1 MTWSKLHRQKEINSE
16 PQLKKLWKKKTQLPY
31 LENHPAKNFWVQSNS
46 IPDTQL
52 FVDMGGHSGAKM
64 EKVSTLY
71 DINLATFCLTGFLT
85 ASMNWAMTFQLSC
98 SWCAFFI
105 CNCIYAID
113 ICNYI
118 YAIDICN
125 YIFTIYYTATCWM
138 VIKLFDRIGPQGLL
152 GKKAGV
158 IVTCYLFTRMDCLE
172 N

>member
-1 MTWSKLHRQKEINSE
+1 
-16 PQLKKLWKKKTQLPY
+16 
-31 LENHPAKNFWVQSNS
+31 
-46 IPDTQL
+46 
-52 FVDMGGHSGAKM
+52 
-64 EKVSTLY
+64 
-71 DINLATFCLTGFLT
+71 
-85 ASMNWAMTFQLSC
+85 MNWAMKFPLSC

-105 CNCIYAID
+105 CNCIYAIDICNYICAIDICNYIYAID